1 MNNRF
6 RPFLAFLILGI
17 VTLACDLPIP
27 VPVPVPPTGG
37 TATPPFSPEQVGTA
51 VAMTLTAAVPGG
63 AESTATSPSP
73 STPGAEPTATNSSPS
88 TPGPGGATLLPHSFY
103 YLGIDS
109 AGLIQV
115 FRIEPDGVT
124 QRQITSEPVTVN
136 EYDVSRVD
144 GSVAYVSNNQL
155 LLVNADGSN
164 RRMLVDGGAV
174 DPNNPFMNTIGSV
187 VFSPD
192 GQTLAYGYQGLR
204 LYSFATS
211 DSDLILEN
219 QVDDVGGGLFVPREL
234 YEPERYSPDGTKLL
248 ITLGYYEG
256 ASSAVYY
263 PATNALVRLSG
274 GEGALICCDDT
285 EWSSDS
291 SSVYAANPT
300 MGMFSSGLWRVN
312 AETGEVATLLPGDAG
327 GGNFNVADEAYL
339 APDGQLYF
347 LFATV
352 PAPEGI
358 ITRSPLQIVRSAP
371 DAVTGRTVL
380 SSETFQLLK
389 EALWAPDASF
399 LVAVIAPSPE
409 IYQGGEAR
417 IVYLDGR
424 PSVTLASSAQQM
436 KWGP

>member
-1 MNNRF
+1 MNKRL
-6 RPFLAFLILGI
+6 RPLIAFLVLGI
-17 VTLACDLPIP
+17 VILACDLPIP
-27 VPVPVPPTGG
+27 LPVPAPPSGA
-37 TATPPFSPEQVGTA
+37 TATPPFSPEQLGTA
-51 VAMTLTAAVPGG
+51 VALTLTAAVPGG
-63 AESTATSPSP
+63 
-73 STPGAEPTATNSSPS
+73 GEPTATI
-88 TPGPGGATLLPHSFY
+88 PGGATPGGATVLPHSFY
-103 YLGIDS
+103 YLGTDS

-115 FRIEPDGVT
+115 FRVEQDGVT
-124 QRQITSEPVTVN
+124 QRQLTAEPVTVN
-136 EYDVSRVD
+136 DYDVSPID
-144 GSVAYVSNNQL
+144 GSVAYVANNQL
-155 LLVNADGSN
+155 LRVNADGSN
-164 RRMLVDGGAV
+164 RRLLVDGGPV
-174 DPNNPFMNTIGSV
+174 DPNNPFLSTISAP

-192 GQTLAYGYQGLR
+192 GQTLAFGYQGLR
-204 LYSFATS
+204 LYSFSTS

-234 YEPERYSPDGTKLL
+234 YSPERYSPDGTKLL

-256 ASSAVYY
+256 ASSAIYS
-263 PATNALVRLSG
+263 PATNELVRLEG

-291 SSVYAANPT
+291 TSVYAASPT
-300 MGMFSSGLWRVN
+300 MGMFSSGLWRVD
-312 AETGEVATLLPGDAG
+312 AATGEVTTLLPGDAG
-327 GGNFNVADEAYL
+327 GGSYNVADEAYL

-380 SSETFQLLK
+380 GSETFPLLN

-399 LVAVIAPSPE
+399 LIAVTAPSPE

-417 IVYLDGR
+417 VVYFDGR
-424 PSVTLASSAQQM
+424 PGIVLAPSAQQI

>member
-1 MNNRF
+1 MNQKV

-17 VTLACDLPIP
+17 VALACDLPIP
-27 VPVPVPPTGG
+27 VPIPVTPVSG
-37 TATPPFSPEQVGTA
+37 TATPPFSPEQIGTV
-51 VAMTLTAAVPGG
+51 VALTLTAAVPG
-63 AESTATSPSP
+63 SVDPTATVPSV
-73 STPGAEPTATNSSPS
+73 STPGGTV
-88 TPGPGGATLLPHSFY
+88 LLPHSFY
-103 YLGIDS
+103 YLGSDS

-124 QRQITSEPVTVN
+124 QRQLTSEPVTVN
-136 EYDVSRVD
+136 DYDVSRID
-144 GSVAYVSNNQL
+144 GSVAYVANNQL
-155 LLVNADGSN
+155 LLINADGSN
-164 RRMLVDGGAV
+164 RRLLVDGGPV
-174 DPNNPFMNTIGSV
+174 DPNNPFISTISSP

-204 LYSFATS
+204 LYSFAAS
-211 DSDLILEN
+211 DSELILEN
-219 QVDDVGGGLFVPREL
+219 QIDDVGGGLFVPREL
-234 YEPERYSPDGTKLL
+234 YSPERYSPDGTKLL

-256 ASSAVYY
+256 AASAVYY
-263 PATNALVRLSG
+263 PATNTLVRLQG

-285 EWSSDS
+285 EWSSDG

-300 MGMFSSGLWRVN
+300 MGMFSSGLWRVD
-312 AETGEVATLLPGDAG
+312 AATGEVTTLLPGDAG

-358 ITRSPLQIVRSAP
+358 IMRSPLQVVRSAP
-371 DAVTGRTVL
+371 DAVTERTVL
-380 SSETFQLLK
+380 NGETFPLLN

-399 LVAVIAPSPE
+399 LIAVIAPSQE

-417 IVYLDGR
+417 IVYFDGR
-424 PSVTLASSAQQM
+424 PSVVLAPSAQQM

>member
-1 MNNRF
+1 MNKRF
-6 RPFLAFLILGI
+6 RPLIAFLVLGI
-17 VTLACDLPIP
+17 VILACDLPIP
-27 VPVPVPPTGG
+27 LPVPGTPSGA
-37 TATPPFSPEQVGTA
+37 TATPPFSPEQLGTA
-51 VAMTLTAAVPGG
+51 VALTLTAAVPGG
-63 AESTATSPSP
+63 AE
-73 STPGAEPTATNSSPS
+73 PTATV
-88 TPGPGGATLLPHSFY
+88 PGGATPGGATVLPHSFY
-103 YLGIDS
+103 YLGTDS

-115 FRIEPDGVT
+115 FRMEPDGVT
-124 QRQITSEPVTVN
+124 QRQLTSEPVTVN
-136 EYDVSRVD
+136 DYDISPID
-144 GSVAYVSNNQL
+144 GSVAYVANNQL

-164 RRMLVDGGAV
+164 RRLLVDGGPV
-174 DPNNPFMNTIGSV
+174 DPNNPFLSTISAP

-192 GQTLAYGYQGLR
+192 GQTLAFGYQGLR
-204 LYSFATS
+204 LYSFSTS
-211 DSDLILEN
+211 DSELILEN

-234 YEPERYSPDGTKLL
+234 YSPERYSPDGTKLL

-256 ASSAVYY
+256 ASSAIYS
-263 PATNALVRLSG
+263 PATNELVRLEG

-291 SSVYAANPT
+291 TSVYAASPT
-300 MGMFSSGLWRVN
+300 MGMFSSGLWRVD
-312 AETGEVATLLPGDAG
+312 AATGEVTTLLPGDAG
-327 GGNFNVADEAYL
+327 GGNYNVADEAYL

-371 DAVTGRTVL
+371 DAVTGRTAL
-380 SSETFQLLK
+380 SSETFPSLN

-399 LVAVIAPSPE
+399 LITVNAPSPE

-417 IVYLDGR
+417 VVYFDGR
-424 PSVTLASSAQQM
+424 PGIVLAPSAQQI